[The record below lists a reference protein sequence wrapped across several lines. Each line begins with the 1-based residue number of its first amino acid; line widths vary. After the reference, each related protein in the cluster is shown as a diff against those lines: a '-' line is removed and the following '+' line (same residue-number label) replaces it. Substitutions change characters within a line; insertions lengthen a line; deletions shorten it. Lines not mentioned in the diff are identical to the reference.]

1 MRSPRTFTDTYLR
14 SLKPR
19 AASYDVTDPGRR
31 GLQVR
36 VFPTGQ
42 KSFQLRYR
50 LDGVTRRMTI
60 GPYPAWSLAEAHF
73 AHTEATKL
81 LAKQIDPAAAKLSA
95 RDHPSHG
102 GTVAALAEEFMQR
115 YVLRE
120 RKRPEQV
127 QQILDANV
135 LPFWRQRQAKDITPR
150 DVTLLLDKVVDRG
163 KLTMA
168 NRVASVVAQM
178 FKFGVQRG
186 LLAASPCVALQ
197 RPGGKERPRERVLT
211 EDELKTVWPL
221 IDTAAMTPELRV
233 ATRLLLLTAQRR
245 GELAHARWEDI
256 DLDNAEW
263 VIPAANAKNGKR
275 HVVPLAPAAVTLF
288 ESLKARTGYSPW
300 VLPSPRD
307 ESVPIIERS
316 LSRAIRNNEA
326 HFEVPHFTP
335 HDLRRTAA
343 TMLSR
348 LGTPRLVVTKVLN
361 HTDDTITA
369 VYDQHDYVDEKRLA
383 LHSWAEHLLDVVG
396 GKSTAVV
403 PISCS
408 LRLRAR

>member
-95 RDHPSHG
+95 RD
-102 GTVAALAEEFMQR
+102 
-115 YVLRE
+115 
-120 RKRPEQV
+120 
-127 QQILDANV
+127 
-135 LPFWRQRQAKDITPR
+135 
-150 DVTLLLDKVVDRG
+150 
-163 KLTMA
+163 
-168 NRVASVVAQM
+168 
-178 FKFGVQRG
+178 
-186 LLAASPCVALQ
+186 
-197 RPGGKERPRERVLT
+197 
-211 EDELKTVWPL
+211 
-221 IDTAAMTPELRV
+221 
-233 ATRLLLLTAQRR
+233 
-245 GELAHARWEDI
+245 
-256 DLDNAEW
+256 
-263 VIPAANAKNGKR
+263 
-275 HVVPLAPAAVTLF
+275 
-288 ESLKARTGYSPW
+288 
-300 VLPSPRD
+300 
-307 ESVPIIERS
+307 ESVPILERS
-316 LSRAIRNNEA
+316 VSRAIRNNEA